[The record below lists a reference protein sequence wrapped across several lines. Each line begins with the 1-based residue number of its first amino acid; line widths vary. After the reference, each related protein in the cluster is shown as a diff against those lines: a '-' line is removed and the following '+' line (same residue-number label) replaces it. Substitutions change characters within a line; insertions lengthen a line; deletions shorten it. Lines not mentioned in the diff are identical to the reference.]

1 MEYDYRKLRQ
11 ALQDEYMAAMVVGFT
26 EDTPDLMELQY
37 ASDEWLLQEAQRR
50 GFDMDEFVVEEEKE
64 DGL

>member
-50 GFDMDEFVVEEEKE
+50 GFDMDEFVIE
-64 DGL
+64 DEAEGEL

>member
-26 EDTPDLMELQY
+26 EDTPNLMELQD

>member
-50 GFDMDEFVVEEEKE
+50 GFDMDEFAVEDEQE
-64 DGL
+64 DKL

>member
-26 EDTPDLMELQY
+26 EDTPNLMELQY